1 MSTIFGDAIQRVRQ
15 MAGMTLFEVASLMG
29 ISSAFLSAIENGR
42 KRVPDDFLQ
51 RWTAVLD
58 VTDDQLL
65 DLQAKIVQT
74 RGEVVV
80 PLPEASAQD
89 ADLATA
95 LARKFSTLSDSQKER
110 MRAILDGHSE

>member
-1 MSTIFGDAIQRVRQ
+1 MSTIFGDAIQRIRQ
-15 MAGMTLFEVASLMG
+15 AAGMTLFEVASLMG
-29 ISSAFLSAIENGR
+29 LSSAFLSAIENGR

-51 RWTAVLD
+51 RWTAVLEVND
-58 VTDDQLL
+58 VQLRE
-65 DLQAKIVQT
+65 LQSKIAQT

-80 PLPEASAQD
+80 PLPGASTQD

-110 MRAILDGHSE
+110 MRAILDGRNE